1 MAKKDNHED
10 PFTQMMNEMKNM
22 FKSMTEEQREQLGR
36 LITDETY
43 LIELENSRFYRY
55 QKPDY
60 HSKSI
65 REIRWLAPF
74 WNAQQEDDKVMLCRF
89 VEKDIRR
96 LGLTREA
103 IKEEMRGYLYKVF
116 ADFNPHQHD
125 NHWRLYGPFWM
136 MERLQMTDCLDLVLE
151 SLRQDAYFFHNY
163 FLRFSEWISA
173 VVYQLGKNQIDTLE
187 QFLYEQGIMPDAKPI
202 VFNAIVWIYLRHPEK
217 RLRITAVVVKFLNHC
232 LEICQKGAS
241 SFNIESYAI
250 SCATAK
256 MKETLP
262 ALRKLF
268 TELDLSTHILVEG
281 FDELEQ
287 EMTNREFHF
296 CCMYDNM
303 NDYLYDEKEC
313 YALDDADWEDSG
325 EEDDDFYDDD
335 DSIFNDGEKAKRY
348 TIRIELLDAPE
359 KVERTLQVPSNI
371 YLAFFTEVLML
382 SFGRHDIPEQY
393 EFSVGDMRYRPDV
406 DDFALEEEYW
416 DMDDSYYATLND
428 LLSKKGNTA
437 TFNIMK
443 GDKNIWR
450 HVLTLEKSGRYTEK
464 TENYINLIK
473 GQGSYPAKSIKNMN
487 AYIARYHANKVRKPN
502 FDTIRKLIRD
512 FEEDNSM
519 IF

>member
-202 VFNAIVWIYLRHPEK
+202 VFNAIV
-217 RLRITAVVVKFLNHC
+217 
-232 LEICQKGAS
+232 
-241 SFNIESYAI
+241 
-250 SCATAK
+250 
-256 MKETLP
+256 
-262 ALRKLF
+262 
-268 TELDLSTHILVEG
+268 
-281 FDELEQ
+281 
-287 EMTNREFHF
+287 
-296 CCMYDNM
+296 
-303 NDYLYDEKEC
+303 
-313 YALDDADWEDSG
+313 
-325 EEDDDFYDDD
+325 
-335 DSIFNDGEKAKRY
+335 
-348 TIRIELLDAPE
+348 
-359 KVERTLQVPSNI
+359 
-371 YLAFFTEVLML
+371 
-382 SFGRHDIPEQY
+382 
-393 EFSVGDMRYRPDV
+393 
-406 DDFALEEEYW
+406 
-416 DMDDSYYATLND
+416 
-428 LLSKKGNTA
+428 
-437 TFNIMK
+437 
-443 GDKNIWR
+443 
-450 HVLTLEKSGRYTEK
+450 
-464 TENYINLIK
+464 
-473 GQGSYPAKSIKNMN
+473 
-487 AYIARYHANKVRKPN
+487 
-502 FDTIRKLIRD
+502 
-512 FEEDNSM
+512 
-519 IF
+519 